1 MGKLQKRT
9 WRTSFRLW
17 WMLQCN
23 KDKAKLWA
31 MTAFGASMAIA
42 VAQIARGSS
51 WPAIVIGSLLFMP
64 LAFAVLVFIEY
75 RTDGKRIQQTSGKA
89 LRSIGANYGLTPK
102 PDESDPVFRTRLT
115 DHLLG
120 PPSGMA
126 PPSERNDD
134 NRPAHVNLNDWLG
147 TAGCTHCG
155 HEFIPMQIAERC
167 PQCGL
172 RPQFSETARQR
183 LSPYL
188 ARGRADKRP
197 LR

>member
-1 MGKLQKRT
+1 MGQLHKRT

-31 MTAFGASMAIA
+31 MTSFGVSMAIA

-51 WPAIVIGSLLFMP
+51 WPAIVVGSALFFP
-64 LAFAVLVFIEY
+64 LAFAVLIFVEY
-75 RTDGKRIQQTSGKA
+75 RTDSQRMQASGKA
-89 LRSIGANYGLTPK
+89 LRAMGANLGLKPK
-102 PDESDPVFRTRLT
+102 PNESDPVFRTRLT
-115 DHLLG
+115 DHLL
-120 PPSGMA
+120 A
-126 PPSERNDD
+126 PPNGSTPPAERNDE
-134 NRPAHVNLNDWLG
+134 NRPFNMPLKDWLG
-147 TAGCTHCG
+147 TAGCPSCG
-155 HEFIPMQIAERC
+155 MEFVPMQLAERC

-172 RPQFSETARQR
+172 RPHLSEIARQR

-188 ARGRADKRP
+188 ARGRANKRP